1 MRTVTA
7 LLPVLLAVPPAAA
20 AQDTSIG
27 GGIDGQRC
35 RVDSDYALSVSD
47 RSVVFTR
54 EAGAPRAVV
63 MRQGRLFVDGRW
75 RELSPADRERIE
87 AFERDARAA
96 MPEAAQLGRDAADIA
111 FTALS
116 EVAAGFSSDP
126 QAAQARYAKV
136 RARLD
141 ARLAASVTATHFS
154 ADELGRGIADA
165 VGEVIPSLL
174 GDIVGGAI
182 SAAFSGDASRL
193 QRLERLDAQIE
204 AQVQP
209 RARAL
214 EQRAQALCR
223 RMQALDALED
233 ALEVRID
240 GRALDLI
247 EVDAAPVSAPSPAP
261 NP

>member
-1 MRTVTA
+1 MRPVPV
-7 LLPVLLAVPPAAA
+7 LLLALLAVPCAVAAA
-20 AQDTSIG
+20 GVTSADAG
-27 GGIDGQRC
+27 ADGVERARC
-35 RVDSDYALSVSD
+35 RVDSDYALSVSE

-54 EAGAPRAVV
+54 DAPAPKAVV

-75 RELSPADRERIE
+75 RELSPADRARVE
-87 AFERDARAA
+87 AFEHGAREA
-96 MPEAAQLGRDAADIA
+96 MPEAQQLARDAADVA

-136 RARLD
+136 RAQLD
-141 ARLAASVTATHFS
+141 ARLARSVTATHFS
-154 ADELGRGIADA
+154 ADELGRGIAEA
-165 VGEVIPSLL
+165 VGEVIPTLL

-204 AQVQP
+204 AQVAP
-209 RARAL
+209 RAKAL

-223 RMQALDALED
+223 RMQALDALDD
-233 ALEVRID
+233 ALELRID
-240 GRALDLI
+240 ERPLDLL
-247 EVDAAPVSAPSPAP
+247 DADAGAEPAPSP
-261 NP
+261 